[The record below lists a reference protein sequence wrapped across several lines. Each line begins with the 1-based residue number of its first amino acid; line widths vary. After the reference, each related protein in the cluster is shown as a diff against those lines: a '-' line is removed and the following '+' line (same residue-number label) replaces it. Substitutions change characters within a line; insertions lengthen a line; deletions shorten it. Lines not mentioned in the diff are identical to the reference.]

1 MISHAK
7 FGRSPW
13 LVAMVP
19 SAGQPSI
26 DFLLG
31 RGHPTNA
38 QQVWGKKAA
47 GNSAYSAY
55 SFKGALKCAQFDQ
68 EDCNSGTVTTVTTGL
83 QKSEYLLMD

>member
-1 MISHAK
+1 
-7 FGRSPW
+7 
-13 LVAMVP
+13 MVP